1 MEPLEG
7 SKQRNEIRVFGFSKL
22 ILMGRVKKKKKK
34 DGLDEDQMQNREK
47 SWK

>member
-7 SKQRNEIRVFGFSKL
+7 SKQRNETRAFGFRKL
-22 ILMGRVKKKKKK
+22 ILMGRVKKKKI
-34 DGLDEDQMQNREK
+34 DGLDEDQMQNREM